1 MRPRSRR
8 RSLVQS
14 SGGISGGEQMGTTL
28 RRLKIAGSWALALT
42 LLVLI
47 GGASEALASCG
58 SATCFLVIG
67 SQAGASQKDT
77 LTANLMYNYI
87 PQGTLLPGTNGII
100 PGVDTDNRMMTL
112 NEHREIR
119 TINQFYTLDLNY
131 GVTDRF
137 GLELTVPY
145 RVISHRHI
153 AELGS
158 LDTGGQGPAQIFPD
172 NRLRGV
178 RVTAQYNVLSS
189 FRNIFVFCFGV
200 ELPTRKKNS
209 QSHIPAS
216 T

>member
-28 RRLKIAGSWALALT
+28 RRLKIAGSWALALA
-42 LLVLI
+42 LLVFI
-47 GGASEALASCG
+47 SGASEALASCG
-58 SATCFLVIG
+58 STTCFLVIG

-87 PQGTLLPGTNGII
+87 PQGTLLPGTSGII
-100 PGVDTDNRMMTL
+100 PGVDTDKRMMTL

-137 GLELTVPY
+137 GLELTVD
-145 RVISHRHI
+145 RKSTRLNSSHRCI
-153 AELGS
+153 S
-158 LDTGGQGPAQIFPD
+158 
-172 NRLRGV
+172 
-178 RVTAQYNVLSS
+178 
-189 FRNIFVFCFGV
+189 
-200 ELPTRKKNS
+200 
-209 QSHIPAS
+209 
-216 T
+216 